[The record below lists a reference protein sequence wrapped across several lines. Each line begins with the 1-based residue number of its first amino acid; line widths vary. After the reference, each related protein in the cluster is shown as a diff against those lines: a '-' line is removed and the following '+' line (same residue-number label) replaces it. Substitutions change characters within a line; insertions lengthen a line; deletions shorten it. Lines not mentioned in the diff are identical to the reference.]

1 MWWALPDLLHLNY
14 YITFA
19 MFNKHSSAPFH
30 ISPLHLG
37 ESSKWTGCFRFVI
50 KIIDTTK
57 PPTHAGTVATAVFVL
72 PSVAVP

>member
-1 MWWALPDLLHLNY
+1 MWWALADLLHLNY

-19 MFNKHSSAPFH
+19 MFNKLYFYPISHSLP
-30 ISPLHLG
+30 HLG
-37 ESSKWTGCFRFVI
+37 ESSKWTGCFRFII